1 MSYLVIAR
9 KWRPMVFEDVV
20 GQEHVTTTL
29 KNAIATNR
37 LAHAY
42 IFSGPRGVGKTT
54 SARILAKAINC
65 ENGGPTPTPCNQCVS
80 CQEITSGRSLDVLEI
95 DGASN
100 RGIDEIRNLRDT
112 VRFMPMRGGHK
123 IYIIDEFHMITKD
136 AFNALLKTLEEPPE
150 RVIFIFATTEPH
162 KVLPTILSRCQRF
175 DFKRVSTAKM
185 VERMRYICKE
195 EGISIDDESLFSIAQ
210 MADGGMRD
218 AMTLLD
224 QVISFCGMNV
234 SVDQVRQALGLI
246 NQQMYFELVDVIRQR
261 DVKNMFEFVAKVLDS
276 GWDITEFLHGFLEH
290 LRNMLVAKTCGRHSL
305 TEVFEAYQEKYFQ
318 QGGHFSETD
327 LMRMM
332 NLVSDTIQKIKWSVK
347 QKFVFEL
354 ALMKLVHM
362 DSSVQLGELLQ
373 RLERIENGAK
383 TGSPSVSEPEKKNDK
398 LNDNTKTQ
406 VTPSLNPS
414 SRTTSTVISPPSPH
428 SEVQKNLISIT
439 EIESRWNEIVSRVK
453 KEKIR
458 VGAILEETFPHDLAN
473 DTLLIG
479 FKNDELHDFHA
490 EIINKEKDYLTQ
502 VLNDFI
508 GKKIRV
514 KCDLELTPTDLRIH
528 ASQESQD
535 SLFDHYPTVDAEQTE
550 ERLPKISVS
559 ASPEEQSQIFTYLRE
574 LEQKDPLKKVI
585 EMLDGELVNVDFK
598 KN

>member
-175 DFKRVSTAKM
+175 DFKRVPTAKM
-185 VERMRYICKE
+185 VDRMRYICKE
-195 EGISIDDESLFSIAQ
+195 EGITVDDESLFSISQ

-246 NQQMYFELVDVIRQR
+246 NQQMYFELIDVIRQR

-290 LRNMLVAKTCGRHSL
+290 LRNVLVAKTCGRQSL

-318 QGGHFSETD
+318 QGRHFSETD

-354 ALMKLVHM
+354 ALMKLLHM

-373 RLERIENGAK
+373 RLDRIENGAK

-398 LNDNTKTQ
+398 LNENTNIVAATPPVLPVQQKTNH
-406 VTPSLNPS
+406 PNS
-414 SRTTSTVISPPSPH
+414 S
-428 SEVQKNLISIT
+428 SEVQKTSIAIT
-439 EIESRWNEIVSRVK
+439 DIESRWNEIVSRVK
-453 KEKIR
+453 TEKIR
-458 VGAILEETFPHDLAN
+458 VGAILEETFPHDIVN

-502 VLNDFI
+502 VLQGFI

-514 KCDLELTPTDLRIH
+514 KCDLELTPIDLRI
-528 ASQESQD
+528 AAPQETQD
-535 SLFDHYPTVDAEQTE
+535 SLFNHYPTIDGEQAE
-550 ERLPKISVS
+550 ERLPKISTTV
-559 ASPEEQSQIFTYLRE
+559 SPEEQSQIFTYLRE
-574 LEQKDPLKKVI
+574 LEQQNPLKKVI